1 MSTVNASKSAFA
13 VIKFDR
19 NFFVSFTVNEENSA
33 QYENQ
38 CKLTIKSCLGAF
50 RNMKHVES
58 CSISL
63 DSEAC
68 KLIVH
73 FKCRMETTKTH
84 QLSILAQETME
95 AVYLTDDVPNILIG
109 DNKLFN
115 VIVSNF
121 KVNEEEL
128 SLQATK
134 NEIIAR
140 NYVEGS
146 KVDPRFVRSQ
156 LTLQ

>member
-1 MSTVNASKSAFA
+1 MNASKSTFA
-13 VIKFDR
+13 IIKFSQD
-19 NFFVSFTVNEENSA
+19 FFVSYTVKQSRSNDF
-33 QYENQ
+33 ENQ

-50 RNMKHVES
+50 RNMKHVQS

-63 DSEAC
+63 DTDAC

-73 FKCRMETTKTH
+73 FKCRLETTKTH
-84 QLSILAQETME
+84 QLSILAQESME
-95 AVYLTDDVPNILIG
+95 AIYLTDNVPNILVG
-109 DNKLFN
+109 SHKLFN

-121 KVNEEEL
+121 KANEEEL
-128 SLQATK
+128 SLQTTQK
-134 NEIIAR
+134 DIVAR
-140 NYVEGS
+140 NYVEGT